1 MRKSL
6 LFLVTGLMATTGLF
20 AQSNNNAD
28 DVKKIDQHAAR
39 QYREGEM
46 IVKFKPSSNV
56 NMRAPMRGA
65 TPGMSNIA
73 NVMDELGITDS
84 EQLMPLSG
92 AVVSPQTKSLT
103 SVDGKTIEDSDMSSL
118 YKLTFDA
125 TKVNVQEAIDKV
137 SALEEVEYAEPNYII
152 YTLSTGEETG
162 ASVTAQEAAT
172 YQAEP
177 LFPEQWGHGPL
188 KMPYL
193 WQQPK
198 TTTKRPVIAILDTG
212 VDITHPDLAD
222 NIWTNEQEANGAEG
236 EDDDANGFADD
247 LHGWDFVNQTA
258 RIGDWNGHGT
268 HCAGIAAAVGNNGIG
283 IAGANPDALIM
294 PITVMQSDGTGDVA
308 TIIKG
313 IDYAAA
319 NGADVI
325 SMSIGGYGYSI
336 AEEQAL
342 AKAYSKAVL
351 VAAAGNDFKC
361 IYAHDC
367 PINKKSAFYNG
378 PMFPAA
384 FTFVL
389 GVEASNPDGSLT
401 GFSNFDEDGPVFSK
415 YGEEQLYNYEL
426 RAPGA
431 SIMSTYPGGRYK
443 KLNGTSMAC
452 PFVAGGISRLL
463 QSKEYASWEILFG
476 DLIHTR
482 KQNGYG
488 NVDFEAAYKL
498 TDEDRIP
505 ELGLVTYVLK
515 DTIDGD
521 ADGRADAGET
531 IALYPTLRNEWGVA
545 QNITISLEVAEN
557 EDPTIVEILDSN
569 MSFGKPLSSYAKAKS
584 ANALRFKV
592 NENCVDGRHIRLVLR
607 ASCDNIAQELI
618 QEFTITA
625 ENGVELGGLIFEDTT
640 LYPDVHYIVTNNL
653 AVMEGVTLTILPGTI
668 LKFKEGTGISVQ
680 GNLEAHGTPDKMI
693 IFTKADNSTG
703 DISGFVGGNYSYCVF
718 RDFSTSDRLFAQN
731 PCITNCIIKF
741 NRMYHL
747 LDQDETI
754 FLRNLIVS
762 NNVGNLTNTES
773 FKNTCYYNN
782 IICNKADFYGG
793 NEDFHIAGL
802 RGNHSERQ
810 SNVFNNLANGILKNY
825 ISFSMNPVVFNAPI
839 YWGSNREDFIRTGI
853 WDINTGHY
861 FAHYDLR
868 TRLEKP
874 TPEAHAIVWKVV
886 VNGYDAQDEFEQLPP
901 LGVGKHKFEV
911 YFNRPMD
918 TSFTPTVSMGVRP
931 PYTQNAIAE
940 DGSWNDDRTIYT
952 AYMTITGKTQTDGLN
967 RIYVADAV
975 ESCDYYYISKELE
988 TMFNKISALSE
999 NIINFPY
1006 EVELQS
1012 DDPSKDGYLSFN
1024 GQTAGC
1030 QKLYDN
1036 EPGTYLGV
1044 ADNGYIQVDLGE
1056 NKTTDTIRFNYTN
1069 SGWWYG
1075 IYISS
1080 ITVQGS
1086 KNGVDFNNIT
1096 TFSSSDTSNPLP
1108 TSFGSEWSSPAIVSE
1123 DYYRYYRFVFDHND
1137 EGSTYYLAEFGMKVC
1152 CAIVK
1157 KGYESILSVDEAIE
1171 IQRNIAFA
1179 DSLIMYES
1187 HNSLI
1192 LQKSLDQMYDDYNK
1206 LANILGEPILEQ
1218 TPIDVPSAPEWV
1230 IPVENMRFNV
1240 EVAAAGSMA
1249 TGLMAEA
1256 GLGKVSL
1263 TWETD
1268 EEDFEDLL
1276 GYNIIRYTDQVDS
1289 IYVEWDENGYWVGQW
1304 KVVGDTTVINP
1315 TVIDSEETSFVDYDV
1330 VPGTTYYY
1338 VIKQLT
1344 TSLSSHALSNA
1355 VAATPLTAQKGDAN
1369 GSMNVDIADVVTEV
1383 AYITYQDPQPFIF
1396 EAADVNSDTK
1406 VNVLDVVGT
1415 IGIITTPTGTGISGL
1430 YDEPVRYF
1438 VQDGILYVETEQPL
1452 GGVQVRLNVA
1462 NGTEIVALDALSG
1475 MEQTGVWTA
1484 ENEYLFLAYSMSGRT
1499 LSAGRHA
1506 LLQIGD
1512 DAVVKEIVIS
1522 DAKGKNITA
1531 INANTTGVGV
1541 VEAMQLQIPSP
1552 NPFTTVL
1559 NVPYVIG
1566 KEGNHNVTITFCD
1579 MVGRIIDSY
1588 STVNSRGEYTY
1599 VWYPEALQDGIYMV
1613 SLYVDGV
1620 LMQTAKVICNN

>member
-6 LFLVTGLMATTGLF
+6 LLLVAGLMTTTGLF
-20 AQSNNNAD
+20 AQSNNNVD
-28 DVKKIDQHAAR
+28 DVIKIDQHAAR

-56 NMRAPMRGA
+56 NLRAPMRGA

-103 SVDGKTIEDSDMSSL
+103 SVNGKTIEDSDMSSL

-258 RIGDWNGHGT
+258 RIRDWNGHGT

-283 IAGANPDALIM
+283 ITGTNPDALIM

-361 IYAHDC
+361 IDAHDC
-367 PINKKSAFYNG
+367 AVNKKNASQNG

-625 ENGVELGGLIFEDTT
+625 ENGVEIGGMITEDMT
-640 LYPDVHYIVTNNL
+640 LYPNVHYIVTQPL
-653 AVMEGVTLTILPGTI
+653 AVPQGVTLTIKPGTI
-668 LKFKEGTGISVQ
+668 LRFQDNTGISCA
-680 GNLEAHGTPDKMI
+680 GNINCVGTADSMIVFTKTDLGGGVVSKFIFSNPIKYTKFSNLTSISLDAAEASEHFFNGKFENCIFENCTSNFPYMFFQSDLVKCNIYNNTASWAGLWFGESGHSATRFINTNICNNSANRSSLMHYNAHAPQSLFSSNIFGNEDNSRTKYNITAYYDSPIIVKFGAPSYLGSTDDELIREGIFDMYHKTNPMGFAMVDLSDRLIVPPAEAHG
-693 IFTKADNSTG
+693 
-703 DISGFVGGNYSYCVF
+703 
-718 RDFSTSDRLFAQN
+718 
-731 PCITNCIIKF
+731 
-741 NRMYHL
+741 
-747 LDQDETI
+747 
-754 FLRNLIVS
+754 
-762 NNVGNLTNTES
+762 
-773 FKNTCYYNN
+773 
-782 IICNKADFYGG
+782 
-793 NEDFHIAGL
+793 
-802 RGNHSERQ
+802 
-810 SNVFNNLANGILKNY
+810 
-825 ISFSMNPVVFNAPI
+825 
-839 YWGSNREDFIRTGI
+839 
-853 WDINTGHY
+853 
-861 FAHYDLR
+861 
-868 TRLEKP
+868 
-874 TPEAHAIVWKVV
+874 IVWKVV

-918 TSFTPTVSMGVRP
+918 TSVEPFVAMGVRP
-931 PYTQNAIAE
+931 PFTSHSISE
-940 DGSWNDDRTIYT
+940 EGSWSADSLIYT
-952 AYMTITGKTQTDGLN
+952 TYLTINGKTGADGLN
-967 RIYVADAV
+967 RIYVSGAR
-975 ESCDYYYISKELE
+975 
-988 TMFNKISALSE
+988 
-999 NIINFPY
+999 
-1006 EVELQS
+1006 
-1012 DDPSKDGYLSFN
+1012 
-1024 GQTAGC
+1024 
-1030 QKLYDN
+1030 DN
-1036 EPGTYLGV
+1036 EYFDIP
-1044 ADNGYIQVDLGE
+1044 IE
-1056 NKTTDTIRFNYTN
+1056 NT
-1069 SGWWYG
+1069 
-1075 IYISS
+1075 
-1080 ITVQGS
+1080 
-1086 KNGVDFNNIT
+1086 
-1096 TFSSSDTSNPLP
+1096 
-1108 TSFGSEWSSPAIVSE
+1108 
-1123 DYYRYYRFVFDHND
+1123 
-1137 EGSTYYLAEFGMKVC
+1137 
-1152 CAIVK
+1152 
-1157 KGYESILSVDEAIE
+1157 
-1171 IQRNIAFA
+1171 
-1179 DSLIMYES
+1179 
-1187 HNSLI
+1187 
-1192 LQKSLDQMYDDYNK
+1192 
-1206 LANILGEPILEQ
+1206 
-1218 TPIDVPSAPEWV
+1218 
-1230 IPVENMRFNV
+1230 RFNV
-1240 EVAAAGSMA
+1240 EVSAAGSMA

-1268 EEDFEDLL
+1268 EEDFADLL
-1276 GYNIIRYTDQVDS
+1276 GYNLYRYTLDNEGTSSDS
-1289 IYVEWDENGYWVGQW
+1289 TIV
-1304 KVVGDTTVINP
+1304 NP
-1315 TVIDSEETSFVDYDV
+1315 TVIDSEETSFVDYNV

-1344 TSLSSHALSNA
+1344 TSLSTHALSNA

-1541 VEAMQLQIPSP
+1541 VEAMQLQIPTP
-1552 NPFTTVL
+1552 NPFSTVL